1 MARASSASMTTA
13 SSGSLPRRKVT
24 TQSSQAVVS
33 RSVQQ
38 SQSMVS
44 PPSGSVPLLVT
55 VSLVIGMSLT
65 LSVCPHRERGL

>member
-13 SSGSLPRRKVT
+13 SSGSLPRRKLT
-24 TQSSQAVVS
+24 TQSSQAS
-33 RSVQQ
+33 LLRSVQH

-44 PPSGSVPLLVT
+44 PPSGSVV

-65 LSVCPHRERGL
+65 LSVCRHRERGL